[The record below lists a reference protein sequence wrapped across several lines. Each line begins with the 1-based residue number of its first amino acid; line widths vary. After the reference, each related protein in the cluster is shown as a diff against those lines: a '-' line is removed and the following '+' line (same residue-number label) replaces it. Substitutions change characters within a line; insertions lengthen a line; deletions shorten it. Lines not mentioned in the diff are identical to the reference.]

1 MWKAHFA
8 FHICIAYLLPELLR
22 RSIVQR
28 TVRSF
33 AVVLPLPVRQ
43 RFLHVVQGAE
53 PAYVEALVAQPA
65 VEALDV
71 SVLHR
76 LDRLDV
82 DQADFPLLRP
92 SDHAPRGELRAVVR
106 AQLLRPAALG
116 D

>member
-43 RFLHVVQGAE
+43 GFPHVVQGAE

-76 LDRLDV
+76 LVRLGV
-82 DQADFPLLRP
+82 GKAGFSFLPP
-92 SDHAPRGELRAVVR
+92 HTSSAGGETPGR
-106 AQLLRPAALG
+106 
-116 D
+116 